1 MLRRDGTEDCTRA
14 RTTEPDTKN
23 KILSSLELSS
33 TGKALSYWELSE
45 NTITIRETPRMKHF
59 PPCKKQN
66 NKTKKNK
73 KAQKGNKQTGKLDL
87 DRFSSEPANSIWNSN
102 HESHTPAS
110 SRCCRSIAIS
120 HGQLRFIPERKLW
133 GWSTTLPLDILQWT
147 TLLSLW
153 IEIPFGGVGSPQGL
167 FFSIVWCS
175 QNSQSSG
182 TQFSQN
188 WL

>member
-1 MLRRDGTEDCTRA
+1 
-14 RTTEPDTKN
+14 
-23 KILSSLELSS
+23 
-33 TGKALSYWELSE
+33 
-45 NTITIRETPRMKHF
+45 
-59 PPCKKQN
+59 
-66 NKTKKNK
+66 
-73 KAQKGNKQTGKLDL
+73 
-87 DRFSSEPANSIWNSN
+87 
-102 HESHTPAS
+102 
-110 SRCCRSIAIS
+110 
-120 HGQLRFIPERKLW
+120 
-133 GWSTTLPLDILQWT
+133 LQWT